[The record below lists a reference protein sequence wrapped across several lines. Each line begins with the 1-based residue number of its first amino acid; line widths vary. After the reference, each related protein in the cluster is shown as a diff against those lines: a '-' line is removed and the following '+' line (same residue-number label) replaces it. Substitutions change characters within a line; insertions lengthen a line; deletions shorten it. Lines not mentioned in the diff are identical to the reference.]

1 MSRFRAAPA
10 AALFALLALSGCS
23 WFSSSS
29 PPAEACPSAV
39 ILRSLAN
46 TAVFGPSPQRRP
58 ENVAFYGLLSE
69 VDRKC
74 EYTGD
79 AVRVSLDVIVVGQ
92 RGPAAHGDVVDLTYF
107 VAVTGPGQTIISK
120 KPFTDRIVFD
130 HDQIRSGVHRP
141 HRRVDPAARSKGRC
155 AECPS
160 RFPAKPRCHG
170 VLSAFPRPLIAR
182 ERRIA
187 WACRSRHRRP
197 ARSRYAIVCRLF
209 VVAAGGGRRGGEA
222 GMD

>member
-10 AALFALLALSGCS
+10 AALFALFALSGCS
-23 WFSSSS
+23 LFSSSS
-29 PPAEACPSAV
+29 SQPPVPCPSAV

-46 TAVFGPSPQRRP
+46 TAVFGPAPQRRP

-79 AVRVSLDVIVVGQ
+79 AVRMTLDVVVVGQ
-92 RGPAAHGDVVDLTYF
+92 RGPAAQGDAVDLTYF

-130 HDQIRSGVHRP
+130 HDQIRAGVTDHIVELIPLRGHSGADLNVLLGFQQSPDVMEFYRHFR
-141 HRRVDPAARSKGRC
+141 GR
-155 AECPS
+155 
-160 RFPAKPRCHG
+160 
-170 VLSAFPRPLIAR
+170 
-182 ERRIA
+182 
-187 WACRSRHRRP
+187 
-197 ARSRYAIVCRLF
+197 
-209 VVAAGGGRRGGEA
+209 
-222 GMD
+222 